1 MATMKAAL
9 WDGEGT
15 LRLSEV
21 QRPEPG
27 TGDALVR
34 VRACGICGSD
44 LTVFKDKTEPDPL
57 PAGHEVTGE
66 VVAIG
71 DGVDSTLVGQ
81 RVAIDT
87 ICSGQACLDCY
98 YCRMGKY
105 LGCENK
111 AGLKGG
117 GFAEYIVRRAAG
129 CFPIPD
135 HLSWEEGALTEPLAV
150 SVHAVRRGEMA
161 PGETVVVLGAGT
173 IGLAAV
179 AAARGMGA
187 GKVFVSARHP
197 QQAEMAKRLGA
208 DETLP
213 SEGAPLKEAV
223 DGLTQGRGADLTIE
237 SVGGHQTDTFHQ
249 AIDVT
254 RVQGRI
260 IILGGFAVPAT
271 VKLGRPLIKEHSI
284 VFSVV
289 YDVIDGRHDY
299 EIAIDLMAQGRA
311 PLKQIVTHKVSLD
324 DIQKGL
330 NTAYDKSTGS
340 IKVQV
345 YQ

>member
-1 MATMKAAL
+1 MKAAL
-9 WDGEGT
+9 WDGNGT

-27 TGDALVR
+27 RGDALVR

-44 LTVFKDKTEPDPL
+44 LTVFKGKTEPDSL
-57 PAGHEVTGE
+57 PAGHEVTG
-66 VVAIG
+66 VVAEVG
-71 DGVDSTLVGQ
+71 GGVDSALVGQ

-87 ICSGQACLDCY
+87 ICLGQACLDCY

-105 LGCENK
+105 LGCQNR
-111 AGLKGG
+111 AGLTGG

-129 CFPIPD
+129 CFPLPD
-135 HLSWEEGALTEPLAV
+135 SLSWEEGALTEPFAV
-150 SVHAVRRGEMA
+150 SVHAVRRGELS
-161 PGETVVVLGAGT
+161 PGETVMVLGAGN

-197 QQAEMAKRLGA
+197 QQAEMARRLGA
-208 DETLP
+208 DEALP
-213 SEGAPLKEAV
+213 SDSAALKEAV
-223 DGLTQGRGADLTIE
+223 DDLTAGRGADLTIE
-237 SVGGHQTDTFHQ
+237 SVGGYQTDTWHQ
-249 AIDVT
+249 SIDVT
-254 RVQGRI
+254 RVQGHI
-260 IILGGFAVPAT
+260 VVLGGFAVPAT
-271 VKLGRPLIKEHSI
+271 VNLMQPLVKEQSI
-284 VFSVV
+284 IFSEV

-299 EIAIDLMAQGRA
+299 EIAIDLMASGRA
-311 PLKQIVTHKVSLD
+311 PLKEIVTHLYPLD

-330 NTAYDKSTGS
+330 ETAYDKTTGS

-345 YQ
+345 HQ